1 MLFIYYKFGVS
12 AYTLTVMGVTL
23 SARPQNV
30 NSSHLTYVYSKLIIF
45 FIFSQQRIF
54 NQKTNYF
61 QTADS
66 VFPRLN

>member
-1 MLFIYYKFGVS
+1 MLFIYYKFCVF

-45 FIFSQQRIF
+45 FHFLASKEYLTK
-54 NQKTNYF
+54 KTNYF
-61 QTADS
+61 
-66 VFPRLN
+66 